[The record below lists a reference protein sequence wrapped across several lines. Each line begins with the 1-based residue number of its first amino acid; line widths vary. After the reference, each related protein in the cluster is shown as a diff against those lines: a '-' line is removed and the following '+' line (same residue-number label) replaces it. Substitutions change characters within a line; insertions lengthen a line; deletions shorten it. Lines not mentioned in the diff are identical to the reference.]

1 MYIFVDKAAGKISL
15 PEFSYFGVQ
24 AYWGATRHF
33 GGLNATEQL
42 VEVCHINKDFYVLEV
57 GCGTG
62 LTACYLAKRYSC
74 RVVGVDLSEQMID
87 LSRKRAS
94 REGVADRLE
103 FRTAD
108 AQHLPFEDGLFEVV
122 ICESVTAFLDDPLK
136 AVREYVRV
144 AKPGGYVG
152 LNEGTWIRTPPPT
165 ELVEFIDRTMAK
177 ATFLTSEEWREVMG
191 KAGLTDIVTR
201 TYTLTARRQ
210 LINEIRGLGFRD
222 LVRGW
227 GKFFSLYVKSPAFR
241 KYAKEITPS
250 YAIIKSLFAYLGF
263 GIYVGRK

>member
-1 MYIFVDKAAGKISL
+1 MYIFVDKAADRISQ
-15 PEFSYFGVQ
+15 PEFTYFGVQ

-33 GGLNATEQL
+33 GGLNATEEL
-42 VEVCHINKDFYVLEV
+42 AEACHINNDAYVLDV
-57 GCGTG
+57 GCGIG
-62 LTACYLAKRYSC
+62 QTACHLAKRYGC
-74 RVVGVDLSEQMID
+74 RVAGVDLSEEMID

-108 AQHLPFEDGLFEVV
+108 AQRLPFEGGLFDVV
-122 ICESVTAFLDDPLK
+122 ICESVTAFLSDPQK
-136 AVREYVRV
+136 GAREYVRV
-144 AKPGGYVG
+144 AKPRGYVG

-165 ELVEFIDRTMAK
+165 ELVAFIDRTMAK
-177 ATFLTSEEWREVMG
+177 ATFLTSDEWGELMAN
-191 KAGLTDIVTR
+191 AGLTDVVAR
-201 TYTLTARRQ
+201 THTLTALRQ
-210 LINEIRGLGFRD
+210 WINEIRGLGFKD
-222 LVRGW
+222 LGRGW
-227 GKFFSLYVKSPAFR
+227 GRFLSLYIKSPAFR

>member
-1 MYIFVDKAAGKISL
+1 MA
-15 PEFSYFGVQ
+15 
-24 AYWGATRHF
+24 
-33 GGLNATEQL
+33 
-42 VEVCHINKDFYVLEV
+42 
-57 GCGTG
+57 
-62 LTACYLAKRYSC
+62 
-74 RVVGVDLSEQMID
+74 GVDLSEQMID

-108 AQHLPFEDGLFEVV
+108 AQHLPFEDGLFDVV

-144 AKPGGYVG
+144 AKPGGCVG
-152 LNEGTWIRTPPPT
+152 LNEGTWTRTPPPT
-165 ELVEFIDRTMAK
+165 KLVEFIDRTMAK
-177 ATFLTSEEWREVMG
+177 ATFLTSEEWREAMG
-191 KAGLTDIVTR
+191 KAGLTDIVAR
-201 TYTLTARRQ
+201 TYALTARRQ
-210 LINEIRGLGFRD
+210 LINEMRGFGFKD

-227 GKFFSLYVKSPAFR
+227 GKFFSLYLKSPAFR

>member
-1 MYIFVDKAAGKISL
+1 MYIFVEEAGEISL

-24 AYWGATRHF
+24 AYWGVTRHF
-33 GGLNATEQL
+33 GGLNATEEL
-42 VEVCHINKDFYVLEV
+42 AEVCHINKDTYVLEV
-57 GCGTG
+57 GCGIG
-62 LTACYLAKRYSC
+62 LTACYLAKRYGC
-74 RVVGVDLSEQMID
+74 RVVGADLSDQMID
-87 LSRKRAS
+87 ISRKRAS

-108 AQHLPFEDGLFEVV
+108 AQLLPFEDGLFDVV
-122 ICESVTAFLDDPLK
+122 ICESVTAFLDDPQK

-165 ELVEFIDRTMAK
+165 ELVEFIDRTMVK
-177 ATFLTSEEWREVMG
+177 ATFLTSDDWRQLMG
-191 KAGLTDIVTR
+191 SAGLRDIVAR
-201 TYTLTARRQ
+201 TYTLNALRQ
-210 LINEIRGLGFRD
+210 WINEIRGLGFKD
-222 LVRGW
+222 LIRAW
-227 GKFFSLYVKSPAFR
+227 GRFFSLYIKSRAFR

-250 YAIIKSLFAYLGF
+250 RTIIKSLFAYLGF